1 MVNSQYKLC
10 AEVLRRLEKAQV
22 LSNLVLIGSWCIP
35 CYKKYFK
42 DEFIASPLRTRDVD
56 FMVAHPRKFTAA
68 VDLPELFKDLGF
80 IVGFK
85 GMEGFMRLEHPSL
98 MIEFLMP
105 EKGKGIDTPYPLPN
119 LGMNAQTL
127 RFLDLLTMRTLRV
140 QFEGVPVVV
149 PHPAVYVLHK
159 LIVAQRRKELPK
171 AAKDKRDALLVL
183 DMLTKKGDMA
193 IVQSIFD
200 GLPKNWK
207 KLINKSLAD
216 EGRESVFQQ

>member
-22 LSNLVLIGSWCIP
+22 LSNLVL
-35 CYKKYFK
+35 
-42 DEFIASPLRTRDVD
+42 
-56 FMVAHPRKFTAA
+56 
-68 VDLPELFKDLGF
+68 
-80 IVGFK
+80 
-85 GMEGFMRLEHPSL
+85 
-98 MIEFLMP
+98 
-105 EKGKGIDTPYPLPN
+105 
-119 LGMNAQTL
+119 
-127 RFLDLLTMRTLRV
+127 
-140 QFEGVPVVV
+140 FEGVPVVV

-193 IVQSIFD
+193 IVQSIFA

-207 KLINKSLAD
+207 KLINKSLSD